1 MKTYHVPF
9 ASTGNRIELVVA
21 DSAGKVEH
29 TAEEKVEHTS
39 QVYSTLQASKVK
51 VTAEEIPSSIH
62 IASRE
67 SDVHEVKGG
76 EPAAVFM
83 FDVARTAPVGVE
95 QKLKFSVT
103 SSSGEKWIKQIDLI
117 VDAPDRFEL
126 EQNYPNPFNP
136 TTEFRYQ
143 IADISHVRLKVF
155 NLLGEE
161 VITLV
166 DEEKAPASYTVSW
179 DASAQ
184 PSGIYFYRLE
194 AVGTSKAKTSFTQIR
209 KMALVK

>member
-1 MKTYHVPF
+1 
-9 ASTGNRIELVVA
+9 
-21 DSAGKVEH
+21 
-29 TAEEKVEHTS
+29 
-39 QVYSTLQASKVK
+39 
-51 VTAEEIPSSIH
+51 
-62 IASRE
+62 
-67 SDVHEVKGG
+67 
-76 EPAAVFM
+76 M
-83 FDVARTAPVGVE
+83 FDVERIAPVGLE
-95 QKLKFSVT
+95 QKLKFAVT

-166 DEEKAPASYTVSW
+166 DEENAPASYTVSW